1 MRLARFTRWKS
12 DSFMKSAPTSPDN
25 DESLA
30 LRAAWLHYVG
40 GYTQAEVAKRLG
52 LPSVK
57 THRLIARVV
66 AEGAVKVSIDGD
78 IVACVELENQLR
90 ERHGLRLCRVA
101 PDLGEEGLPVRALGM
116 AGADYLR
123 NLLCS
128 TQPATLGLGHG
139 RTLSA
144 AIHQLPR
151 LDAHH
156 IRFVSLL
163 GCLTRHYALNPHDVM
178 HRIAEKTGAQAYMM
192 PVPFFANTEEDRDVL
207 LAQRGVS
214 EVFAM
219 AAQSEVKLV
228 GIGTVEPAAQLV
240 EVGMIE
246 ETEIRDISA
255 SGGIGELLGHFFDA
269 RGQMIHNTLTARTLA
284 VSLDIRRRD
293 EIVALAGGAS
303 KIAAIRA
310 VLASGLLTGL
320 ITDELTA
327 KALLAD
333 I

>member
-1 MRLARFTRWKS
+1 
-12 DSFMKSAPTSPDN
+12 MKPAPSSTER

-40 GYTQAEVAKRLG
+40 GLTQAEVAKRLG

-57 THRLIARVV
+57 THRMIARVV

-78 IVACVELENQLR
+78 IMACISLENRLR
-90 ERHGLRLCRVA
+90 QRYGLSVCQVA
-101 PDLGEEGLPVRALGM
+101 PDLGEEGLPVRTLGM
-116 AGADYLR
+116 AGAGYLR
-123 NLLCS
+123 HLIS
-128 TQPATLGLGHG
+128 QSPSVTLGLGHG

-151 LDAHH
+151 VDAPQM
-156 IRFVSLL
+156 RFVSLL
-163 GCLTRHYALNPHDVM
+163 GCLTRNYALNPHDVM

-214 EVFAM
+214 EVFSM
-219 AAQSEVKLV
+219 AEQSEVKLV

-240 EVGMIE
+240 EAGMIDE
-246 ETEIRDISA
+246 AEIREISA
-255 SGGIGELLGHFFDA
+255 SGAVGELLGHFFDA
-269 RGQMIHNTLTARTLA
+269 SGQIIHNSLTARSLSVRPE
-284 VSLDIRRRD
+284 VSRRD
-293 EIVALAGGAS
+293 EIVALAGGIG
-303 KIAAIRA
+303 KVAAIRA
-310 VLASGLLTGL
+310 VLSSGLVTGL

-327 KALLAD
+327 QALVEQ
-333 I
+333 